1 MNHKGKLDYAD
12 ESILD
17 KILQKKELK
26 DIKRSVAEKI
36 FRKFVEE
43 HPKLDLEAKKNREFA
58 VKEVRRRLRGIYGAF
73 KIIRNKEKLLSQIE
87 NLNDTEHHDKI
98 LRLHK
103 STRERLREYGEVYRK
118 IFDVTGKPKTI
129 LDLGCGLN
137 PFSLPYMGIKLRY
150 YAFDIS
156 DAEAKFIQE
165 YFDKFGI
172 KGWAVSVDLFEAEK
186 FPKADVCFMFKLLDT
201 LESQKRDV
209 SKELIEKI
217 DAKYLVVSFPTVSL
231 GGRKKI
237 STRRLVWFRRIIE
250 KYPYITFSISNEIF
264 FIIHKKSYSRN
275 K

>member
-1 MNHKGKLDYAD
+1 
-12 ESILD
+12 
-17 KILQKKELK
+17 
-26 DIKRSVAEKI
+26 
-36 FRKFVEE
+36 
-43 HPKLDLEAKKNREFA
+43 
-58 VKEVRRRLRGIYGAF
+58 
-73 KIIRNKEKLLSQIE
+73 
-87 NLNDTEHHDKI
+87 LNDLEHHDKI

-103 STRERLREYGEVYRK
+103 STRERLREYEEVYRK

-137 PFSLPYMGIKLRY
+137 PFSIPYMGIKPRY

-172 KGWAVSVDLFEAEK
+172 KGRAVSVDLFEAEK

-217 DAKYLVVSFPTVSL
+217 DAEYLVVSFPTVSL

-264 FIIHKKSYSRN
+264 FIIHKKSYNRN